1 MDLPP
6 TLAGVRETRQDHPRS
21 SYSSEPV
28 TPSRTSSD
36 SNLVGKNNQLVSS
49 CTTFELGFY
58 VACVMSFWRKT
69 TLPIHPQV
77 TGPFRHT
84 RRRSSEHSAQARKK
98 SLGRGCQQTPGDALA
113 VTVLPPLPMRR
124 VRKGKGLYFAR
135 YGIWRQVQPAYDLV
149 PPRADNDVVVS
160 KRAMSK
166 AGAETTR
173 TRRNGTGDN
182 ALKRPPVPTLNKA
195 R

>member
-28 TPSRTSSD
+28 TPSRASSD

-77 TGPFRHT
+77 
-84 RRRSSEHSAQARKK
+84 HSAIPVDDQVNTVR
-98 SLGRGCQQTPGDALA
+98 RLA
-113 VTVLPPLPMRR
+113 
-124 VRKGKGLYFAR
+124 
-135 YGIWRQVQPAYDLV
+135 
-149 PPRADNDVVVS
+149 
-160 KRAMSK
+160 KRAWVEGVNRHRVTLSLSPFFHHCPCAASEKEKVCILQDTGYGDKSNPRTTSFPLALITMSSFLNEPCQRQ
-166 AGAETTR
+166 G
-173 TRRNGTGDN
+173 
-182 ALKRPPVPTLNKA
+182 LKRPERAGMAPAITLSNA
-195 R
+195 RPCPR